1 MTNRSQAD
9 RQPRV
14 LRFAFHEID
23 QSPLGPGIYAWYAV
37 APIGRRD
44 WEPCVRGSRDHGI
57 DNFLRLLA
65 NHTRRFSQ
73 IKLRVSAQSSFDT
86 EWKGILEDTAI
97 ESLAQMLHGQATT
110 VEEQSTFH
118 DTIHN
123 PRLRE
128 LFATLLNIASPTI
141 AAPVYIGRAQCLR
154 SRLKNHSDRISILLH
169 RCADDSSYQDRLPE
183 KDVFADRAVKT
194 GFTDSSLEVHTWDLI
209 KFRDDGFTD
218 EQLTAIAISL
228 ELLLNRWHRPL
239 LGRK

>member
-1 MTNRSQAD
+1 
-9 RQPRV
+9 
-14 LRFAFHEID
+14 
-23 QSPLGPGIYAWYAV
+23 
-37 APIGRRD
+37 
-44 WEPCVRGSRDHGI
+44 VRGSRDHGI

-86 EWKGILEDTAI
+86 EWEGILEDTAI
-97 ESLAQMLHGQATT
+97 ESLAQMLHGLSTT
-110 VEEQSTFH
+110 VEEESTFH
-118 DTIHN
+118 ATIHD
-123 PRLRE
+123 PKLRE
-128 LFATLLNIASPTI
+128 LFAMVLNIASPII
-141 AAPVYIGRAQCLR
+141 AAPVYIGRAKCLR
-154 SRLKNHSDRISILLH
+154 SRLKDHGDRISLLH
-169 RCADDSSYQDRLPE
+169 RRCADDPSYRDRLPE

-209 KFRDDGFTD
+209 EFRDAGFTD